1 MTTPEASRAF
11 RKAAGT
17 ACVALVLLA
26 CSSAAS
32 AEIARTDKTGRLQAL
47 VVDGAGV
54 PVFSDVIV
62 PAAGWKRL
70 PGLGDA
76 KGLRSSR
83 VGGPGGARR
92 WQGRIEPEP
101 GKPFFIEQM
110 LSEKGGAA
118 TLHVKV
124 TAEADVA
131 TVGVVLRLGFPVA
144 TFAGGECVL
153 EGADSG
159 SATLPKEKP
168 AKIRFLGGRAG
179 RMTIADAEGENRL
192 IIVFDRTLSVQV
204 QDNREWG
211 GSDYGVLV
219 TISAPLANGESASA
233 RVTFRYER
241 GEPLPVALAVDA
253 DRVRYRLDGFG
264 GNYCFNIESPV
275 TRYTLD
281 NLRVAWARTEMT
293 LVEWEPEN
301 DNDDPRDTD
310 MGALAARDRPGSN
323 LRRELL
329 LAKDIQRRGI
339 PYAIAIWPIPEW
351 LCAEPGKG
359 PRATRRRVAP
369 GKWPELLE
377 CIGSYLVY
385 AKRQYGVEPDLLS
398 FNEANIGIRVLF
410 TAEEHRD
417 AIKRIGAHLE
427 GLGLKTKMLLADA
440 TGPRG
445 THKYAEPAAGDP
457 EAMRYVGAVGF
468 HSWGGAT
475 PEQYAAWGD
484 LAERLGVPL
493 LVAELG
499 VDAFAWRG
507 KAYDSFDYG
516 LREVRQYQEILL
528 YARPQGTMQW
538 EFTSDYGLAR
548 VTKRPGGGDLVEP
561 TWRFWFVKHFADLT
575 PPKADALGVSS
586 DHRQVLVTA
595 FAAGRGARRKY
606 TIHVANLGGRRP
618 ATLSGIPPGLASLR
632 AVRTGEEESF
642 RELPEVRPRGGR
654 LELDLAPRSLL
665 TLTNMPR

>member
-1 MTTPEASRAF
+1 MRSPTTQLILPPLLL
-11 RKAAGT
+11 T
-17 ACVALVLLA
+17 ACVA
-26 CSSAAS
+26 AS
-32 AEIARTDKTGRLQAL
+32 ASAGEIARTDKVGRLQSL
-47 VVDGAGV
+47 VVEGAGV

-70 PGLGDA
+70 PGLGEA
-76 KGLRSSR
+76 KGLKASR

-92 WQGRIEPEP
+92 WEGRIEPEP
-101 GKPFFIEQM
+101 GKPFLIEQM

-118 TLHVKV
+118 TLHIKV
-124 TAEADVA
+124 TAEADAA
-131 TVGVVLRLGFPVA
+131 TVGVILKLGLPVA

-153 EGADSG
+153 EGADAA
-159 SATLPKEKP
+159 SAILPKEKP
-168 AKIRFLGGRAG
+168 ANIRFLGGRAA
-179 RMTIADAEGENRL
+179 RMTVADSGGENRL
-192 IIVFDRTLSVQV
+192 VVTFDRTLAVQV

-219 TISAPLANGESASA
+219 TISGPLARGESATA
-233 RVTFRYER
+233 RATFRYER
-241 GEPLPVALAVDA
+241 GAPVPATLTVDPS
-253 DRVRYRLDGFG
+253 RVRYRLDGFG

-301 DNDDPRDTD
+301 DNDDPAVTD
-310 MGALAARDRPGSN
+310 MTVLAARDRPGTN
-323 LRRELL
+323 LRGEFL
-329 LAKDIQRRGI
+329 LAQDIQRRGI
-339 PYAIAIWPIPEW
+339 PFAIAVWPIPEW

-369 GKWPELLE
+369 DKWPELLE
-377 CIGSYLVY
+377 CIGSYLVH
-385 AKRQYGVEPDLLS
+385 AKTRYGVEPDLFS
-398 FNEANIGIRVLF
+398 FNEPNIGIRVLF
-410 TAEEHRD
+410 SAEEHRD

-445 THKYAEPAAGDP
+445 THVYAEPAARDP
-457 EAMRYVGAVGF
+457 AAMRYVGAVGF

-475 PEQYAAWGD
+475 PEQYGAWAD

-528 YARPQGTMQW
+528 HARPQGTMQW
-538 EFTSDYGLAR
+538 EYTSDYGLAR
-548 VTKRPGGGDLVEP
+548 ARKLPGGGDAVEP
-561 TWRFWFVKHFADLT
+561 TWRFWFVKHFSDLT
-575 PPKADALGVSS
+575 PPKADALGSTS

-595 FAAGRGARRKY
+595 FAAGRGARRTV
-606 TIHVANLGGRRP
+606 TIHIANLGGRRS
-618 ATLSGIPPGLASLR
+618 ATLTGLPRMPASLR
-632 AVRTGEEESF
+632 AVRTGERESY
-642 RELPEVRPRGGR
+642 RELDPVRPRGGR

-665 TLTNMPR
+665 TLTNMPKER